1 MWLISTIALV
11 PIIIYWVLVLLL
23 CKGWRRLPNSL
34 TQTIGCKPFISVVIA
49 FRNEMQNLPKLLD
62 SIKNQSIDMSQFEII
77 LVNDHSTDQ
86 WESAIT
92 EILPFNTRILHS
104 PNSGKKAA
112 LRWGVQHA
120 KGEVIAMTDADCM
133 IPPKWLEKLLQCFEN
148 KIDTV
153 AIGAVRLNAD
163 GSFFHYF
170 QQLDFL
176 SLQVSAMGAVGL
188 NHSIMCN
195 GASLACR
202 KDFYNSIKSLNDNY
216 LSGDDIFLLH
226 EAKRRGV
233 TISMV
238 NDPDAVVETD
248 PVPTLRALLNQRIRW
263 ASKSKGYTDL
273 DSLLVAWIVFL
284 ANCGLV
290 TLFAAGWWSLTGFLI
305 WLMAFTIKIIID
317 KLLFDKG
324 FRFFTIKNR
333 PLFYIIAQLIHP
345 FYTLA
350 IVFAAAFTNGNWKG
364 RRQ

>member
-11 PIIIYWVLVLLL
+11 PIITYWVLVLLF
-23 CKGWRRLPNSL
+23 CKGWRQLPNIPAQS
-34 TQTIGCKPFISVVIA
+34 IGEKPFISVVIA

-62 SIKNQSIDMSQFEII
+62 SLKHQSIDASQFEII

-92 EILPFNTRILHS
+92 EILPLNARILHS
-104 PNSGKKAA
+104 PDSGKKAA
-112 LRWGVQHA
+112 LRWGVQQA

-133 IPPKWLEKLLQCFEN
+133 VPPKWIEILLKQFEN
-148 KIDTV
+148 KELTV
-153 AIGAVRLNAD
+153 VVGAVRLTAN
-163 GSFFHYF
+163 GSFFKYF

-188 NHSIMCN
+188 NHPIMCN
-195 GASLACR
+195 GANLACR
-202 KDFYNSIKSLNDNY
+202 KDFYNNIKSLNDNY

-238 NDPDAVVETD
+238 NDPDAVVETN
-248 PVPTLRALLNQRIRW
+248 PVPTLSALLNQRIRW
-263 ASKSKGYTDL
+263 ASKSKGYTDF
-273 DSLLVAWIVFL
+273 DSLAVAWIVFL
-284 ANCGLV
+284 ANCGLA
-290 TLFAAGWWSLTGFLI
+290 TLFVAGWWSVTGFLI
-305 WLMAFTIKIIID
+305 WLMAFIIKIIID
-317 KLLFDKG
+317 KLLFNKG
-324 FRFFTIKNR
+324 FGFFAIINR

-350 IVFAAAFTNGNWKG
+350 IVFAAAFTNGSWKG